1 MLYLSDMALTNKS
14 NLPGVIERAV
24 ANDPYE
30 SSSDISTTRLIA
42 PPRIR
47 VLEKKYADQVE
58 EDVSDLIFSLLGSSV
73 HSIIERAV
81 SDDDIAEK
89 RLYVDVKGWTLSGQ
103 FDLLTSTGE
112 LIDFKVTSAW
122 SALEALE
129 KAKTNGNDN
138 SMC

>member
-58 EDVSDLIFSLLGSSV
+58 EDRFNFL
-73 HSIIERAV
+73 
-81 SDDDIAEK
+81 
-89 RLYVDVKGWTLSGQ
+89 
-103 FDLLTSTGE
+103 
-112 LIDFKVTSAW
+112 SAW
-122 SALEALE
+122 QLCSFYNR
-129 KAKTNGNDN
+129 T
-138 SMC
+138 SSIR